1 MALHYHGLP
10 LTPLATL
17 YETFNGQNVCISYAT
32 ARETNIDWAL
42 KHAQSVMWDNG
53 AFSYY
58 QKNGNDMD
66 PNAFYAWLEGKLGHP
81 HWAVVPD
88 VIGGDVEKQREFL
101 KTWPFRKELGAPVW
115 HLGLDLDYLL
125 ELADEWPKVCLGS
138 SAEYWQVGSPLWEAR
153 MDDAFDYLSSRR
165 TSLPWLHGL
174 RMLGQLHKR
183 WPLSSADSV
192 NVSRNYKS
200 AGKCPGCMA
209 NRINAVNPPLT
220 WREPQQIDIQ
230 EFEMAKT
237 IVEIDAQIANLQKK
251 RAEMAA
257 AEKAQGFIDN
267 LKAGDVIQFVFGRK
281 DNRKTYGGEVRSVID
296 TDKGKFIRVIK
307 GDGAE
312 EEIVSIRPGDI
323 VGVGEEAQE
332 AEARGEA
339 QAVVFQEVYGGGA
352 SAEAAN
358 GDPLANLI

>member
-1 MALHYHGLP
+1 
-10 LTPLATL
+10 
-17 YETFNGQNVCISYAT
+17 
-32 ARETNIDWAL
+32 
-42 KHAQSVMWDNG
+42 
-53 AFSYY
+53 
-58 QKNGNDMD
+58 
-66 PNAFYAWLEGKLGHP
+66 
-81 HWAVVPD
+81 
-88 VIGGDVEKQREFL
+88 
-101 KTWPFRKELGAPVW
+101 
-115 HLGLDLDYLL
+115 
-125 ELADEWPKVCLGS
+125 
-138 SAEYWQVGSPLWEAR
+138 
-153 MDDAFDYLSSRR
+153 
-165 TSLPWLHGL
+165 
-174 RMLGQLHKR
+174 
-183 WPLSSADSV
+183 
-192 NVSRNYKS
+192 
-200 AGKCPGCMA
+200 MA